1 MFRSFL
7 YSLSQRLAHFMY
19 GRYGN
24 DALTRFLSVLC
35 LVLFFVY
42 IVTRIFVFYI
52 IALGLVAWS
61 VFRSLSRNF
70 TARRK
75 ELTAYLNISR
85 KIKGWF
91 NLRKRMF
98 NERKTTKYFKCKNC
112 KAYLRV
118 PKGRGRLEISC
129 PKCRN
134 TFIKKT

>member
-7 YSLSQRLAHFMY
+7 YSLSQKVSQFMY

-24 DALTRFLSVLC
+24 DALTRFLSAVC
-35 LVLFFVY
+35 LVLFFAY
-42 IVTRIFVFYI
+42 LVTRIFVLYI
-52 IALGLVAWS
+52 LAFVIVFWS

-70 TARRK
+70 AARQK
-75 ELTAYLNISR
+75 ELAKYLNISG

-91 NLRKRMF
+91 NLRKRIF
-98 NERKTTKYFKCKNC
+98 NERKTTRYFKCKSC
-112 KAYLRV
+112 KSYLKV

-129 PKCRN
+129 PKCKY